1 MSKNKNQEIEENELA
16 DWFQKYFDEWKP
28 YMPIVIAGTVIVI
41 AGIIGGTWWY
51 QNRVNSEARIWQE
64 LSQARFNAMRLSS
77 RPDEDVS
84 TVGLT
89 DFADTYGD
97 TAAGKWATLQAGV
110 LELDRGLSIL
120 NQQLSVKSEQE
131 KADKNLKRAIEHFEK
146 ILNDPGDV
154 DSALM
159 RRAIFKMA
167 VAQEATGQL
176 AEAKKYYE
184 QAIEF
189 AGEDSS
195 LYDIAKRGIARC
207 NAPEMKEFY
216 VQLANYKP
224 SYGEVA
230 PGVTNQLPTIPNISF
245 PEEPVGGRPFVP
257 GDEEPKDGAPKDG
270 DKKSDL
276 DSKKDENLPPQ
287 PPKSDDKKSDKSKSD
302 DNKGDDK
309 KKDDKKKD
317 DNQ

>member
-1 MSKNKNQEIEENELA
+1 MLRMAFQGIECTAGGTSGDVFSAIFRCVPGDLDPCCRKVLYCLTAFRAKRARSISRKSQLLGLLCTHLNPKIPISNMSKNKNQEIEENELA

-41 AGIIGGTWWY
+41 AAIIGGTWWY

-64 LSQARFNAMRLSS
+64 LSQARFNAMKMSS

-131 KADKNLKRAIEHFEK
+131 KADKNIKRAIAHFGK
-146 ILNDPGDV
+146 ILDDQGEV
-154 DSALM
+154 DQALM

-189 AGEDSS
+189 AG
-195 LYDIAKRGIARC
+195 
-207 NAPEMKEFY
+207 
-216 VQLANYKP
+216 
-224 SYGEVA
+224 
-230 PGVTNQLPTIPNISF
+230 
-245 PEEPVGGRPFVP
+245 
-257 GDEEPKDGAPKDG
+257 
-270 DKKSDL
+270 
-276 DSKKDENLPPQ
+276 
-287 PPKSDDKKSDKSKSD
+287 
-302 DNKGDDK
+302 
-309 KKDDKKKD
+309 
-317 DNQ
+317 